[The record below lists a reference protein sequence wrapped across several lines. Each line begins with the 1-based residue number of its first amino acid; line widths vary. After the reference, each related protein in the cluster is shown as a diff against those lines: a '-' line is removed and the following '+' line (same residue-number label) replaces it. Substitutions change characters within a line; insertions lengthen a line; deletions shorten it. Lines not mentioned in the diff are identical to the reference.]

1 MLKND
6 LSYLFPI
13 YFPSFWFV
21 FFPKHLLSKRL
32 VPSCHQCQ
40 HPRVTWSSKGH
51 LICSGPQ
58 IFFGFSQWKIHD
70 FYWGIDFLSDVTES
84 DFFWDPSRSKIRID
98 SNGNFLKF
106 KSNEWKFNWS
116 SMGHKWDWWHFPKIA
131 LAFWT
136 SLSSI
141 SNGNFRTL
149 DGCIVQDRNLV
160 VYSLTYLFHRPHSD
174 PLILG
179 ARTWHIPWSK
189 HLFLP
194 KPFRWW
200 NFGFRW
206 TIASLGHACF
216 QTHNTYQGYQQK
228 LRIFSGILAVWD
240 MEVS

>member
-1 MLKND
+1 MWLN
-6 LSYLFPI
+6 L
-13 YFPSFWFV
+13 
-21 FFPKHLLSKRL
+21 
-32 VPSCHQCQ
+32 
-40 HPRVTWSSKGH
+40 
-51 LICSGPQ
+51 
-58 IFFGFSQWKIHD
+58 IFFG
-70 FYWGIDFLSDVTES
+70 
-84 DFFWDPSRSKIRID
+84 SRISKSKIRID

-179 ARTWHIPWSK
+179 ARTWHIPWST

-216 QTHNTYQGYQQK
+216 QTHNKYQGYQQK